1 MCSLQIQGKI
11 LGAGNWVD
19 ALPGALPVYL
29 GADIDMKVEPISN
42 AVMYGKVKVVFHL
55 DMRGTGSTDPIIGE
69 DTMEVFEIHT
79 FSEIADSDASDFN
92 SQVTDNMG
100 PFGWTNFGGS
110 VGGTLAIIS
119 YVQALFYVLGIGL
132 LGYGGIVMKDEDG
145 N

>member
-1 MCSLQIQGKI
+1 
-11 LGAGNWVD
+11 
-19 ALPGALPVYL
+19 
-29 GADIDMKVEPISN
+29 MKVEPISN

-55 DMRGTGSTDPIIGE
+55 DMRGTGSVDPVIGE

-100 PFGWTNFGGS
+100 PLGRTNFGGS

-119 YVQALFYVLGIGL
+119 FAQALFYVIGIGL
-132 LGYGGIVMKDEDG
+132 LGYGSIIKKDEDG